1 MRQVREQ
8 LKRGRWLLLRR
19 PDHLSAEE
27 QTQLQS
33 LLDSPSGTELRV
45 ARAFVVDWSA
55 IWRDEAGQRRSLAEA
70 QQRYE
75 CWQANTEYRQLAPL
89 RRVQESVDRAR
100 FERLSCFLQQ
110 PLWEATND
118 GAERMGRT
126 FRHRQNPH
134 FNLRTAV
141 SIAADLTVRACL
153 QKQVATSP
161 VVLFDNRCRRGD
173 KPSTQPTLRAA

>member
-1 MRQVREQ
+1 
-8 LKRGRWLLLRR
+8 
-19 PDHLSAEE
+19 
-27 QTQLQS
+27 
-33 LLDSPSGTELRV
+33 V
-45 ARAFVVDWSA
+45 ARAFVTDWYA

-70 QQRYE
+70 QQHYE
-75 CWQANTEYRQLAPL
+75 RWQAHTEYGRLAAL
-89 RRVQESVDRAR
+89 RRVQESVDRTR

-110 PLWEATND
+110 PLWEATNN

-153 QKQVATSP
+153 QKQAATSP
-161 VVLFDNRCRRGD
+161 VALFDNRCRRGD
-173 KPSTQPTLRAA
+173 KPSMRRTLSAA